1 MPLVICYS
9 ICYTNVR
16 KLSIQ
21 KAGRAM
27 VKQIKTGAELFS
39 LVRDFATI
47 ALMSVGI
54 YDDSEAHENSKTAHV
69 LIVGDAV
76 VAYAVMTA
84 RGEVS
89 AIETHPAHQRRGYA
103 AQLIR
108 SIGAT
113 SGALITNNDAA
124 RLFESLELPY
134 FWQA

>member
-1 MPLVICYS
+1 
-9 ICYTNVR
+9 
-16 KLSIQ
+16 
-21 KAGRAM
+21 M
-27 VKQIKTGAELFS
+27 VKQVETGAELFS

-54 YDDSEAHENSKTAHV
+54 YDDAETHANGKAAYV
-69 LIVGDAV
+69 LVIDGAV

-108 SIGAT
+108 MIGAT
-113 SGALITNNDAA
+113 SGALITNGAAA
-124 RLFESLELPY
+124 RLFESLDLPY